1 MGYDLHAQM
10 RHFRQGQATS
20 ILCTFTMNNNLYLPF
35 LSACLS
41 RSLPS
46 VTDTIVLSAISINVK
61 YVLLM
66 FAIMNV

>member
-1 MGYDLHAQM
+1 
-10 RHFRQGQATS
+10 
-20 ILCTFTMNNNLYLPF
+20 MNNNLYLPF